1 MAVQGGKYENNGD
14 NLPYMY
20 LSILHRFDH
29 TKRHHGESDL
39 KWQIYSLN
47 STPDKISASDIIY
60 IFSQSNIQCHMGNS
74 TAGFIYILQ

>member
-29 TKRHHGESDL
+29 TDGESDL

-47 STPDKISASDIIY
+47 LTPNKISASDIIY
-60 IFSQSNIQCHMGNS
+60 IFSQSNIRCHMGNS

>member
-20 LSILHRFDH
+20 FSILHRFDH

-60 IFSQSNIQCHMGNS
+60 IFQSI
-74 TAGFIYILQ
+74 